1 MMYGRCAG
9 DSISA
14 AAVERALDGD
24 DERAAVRALADCMDG
39 LEGRFDAVKP
49 PTDANPVWLAT
60 ATMFRDSRRQ
70 TLVATPSLFA
80 VRLPHWRRRCKDKPR
95 PKPM

>member
-1 MMYGRCAG
+1 MMYCRCAG

-24 DERAAVRALADCMDG
+24 DERAAVRALADCIDG
-39 LEGRFDAVKP
+39 LVGRFDAVKP

-70 TLVATPSLFA
+70 TLVATRRYVESL
-80 VRLPHWRRRCKDKPR
+80 LS
-95 PKPM
+95 